1 MPKKFP
7 MIVLISLMVLSISA
21 VGLPSSNAW
30 ASSDNDFDD
39 DDRTVLDESSESEAV
54 SDEPF
59 TPEKRTI
66 TVTTTVLR

>member
-1 MPKKFP
+1 
-7 MIVLISLMVLSISA
+7 MILSISLMVLSISA
-21 VGLPSSNAW
+21 VGLPSPNAW
-30 ASSDNDFDD
+30 ASSDIDFD